1 MGISRS
7 NTSRLALPIVL
18 PEDQMAASRAEQI
31 RWLLHGDWLSAAP
44 SMDIHASKREFGKL
58 PSATSRNRR
67 FSEWKEFCPVTSHSA
82 VGLVLGDPSFA
93 VFYSGRIYLFA
104 TASAREFFCAHPL
117 QFLLKKPI
125 QKQVNKIWLV
135 GSVNL
140 SSYAEQFGQLTSA
153 KVFPATHI
161 LSSHLPMAVEMELM
175 EGKPLSGATAVSI
188 VTDAML
194 HAQSSANWVLC
205 DLPLTVDSLN
215 ALKDKD
221 LLPELIIYMDAEES
235 VLRHEADQSGCG
247 ALVFVKNEQL
257 KSQVAL
263 GAPLIEAVRE
273 AGVAF
278 QTCPM
283 YEDANDTMEALRRII
298 DPLTPRID
306 RVDDGYLVPED
317 AASLFSIPIGD
328 EDEEDPAS
336 RRQKMGETAHFCP
349 VSWCRK
355 QVLVPGTPE
364 FVSAFDL
371 KYYAFAGKE
380 EQAAFE
386 RNPAKYIPSAP
397 DTTASLVPVIV
408 ILGVRGSRR
417 RRIVAALEHIITS
430 FTMIKIDEGQVLQA
444 MSKRL
449 QIETLKDEAQQVPE
463 PQVYVDVAMDH
474 INAAIAASSTSGK
487 PTAVLLSGIG
497 SDESRLPSSE
507 LLELCIRNNLCP
519 TLALPLAISEGKLLE
534 RMIKQWKNNLPP
546 PKRFKAAKPG
556 DSKEE
561 DEQEPEFNIEEA
573 QAEEMQRLQEQF
585 QSDAEAMTAALD
597 MLRARGI
604 AVSPPIDVSGTLRE
618 SVKKTKEEVESFMRR
633 KASLFE
639 SCEILEHEQVVER
652 LRTGEALVGKHNT
665 GWPAL
670 GPHRQLTPLSTGVPQ
685 RGVLYRGRLYFPGS
699 QDEITRFVSEPSR
712 YLRESSVSPE
722 HRITCAVT
730 GAPATGKTSLAKAL
744 ATRFNLVYISPQASI
759 DWVLQCYG
767 GTGVWEELHV
777 AAAAGG
783 KVSDITIHTAICLRI
798 QSSECQQRGWVLDDY
813 LLQPAELHH
822 SIQPHTLVQ
831 PAMLII
837 LDGSFQRIWEL
848 KKAAISPKAVEQQ
861 GNDPETQSLAL
872 FSENAAREELII
884 AFSIWQKQR
893 LDLIGYW
900 TTTFGAF
907 HLQQLDTNQVSFW
920 KICAQAERHLEHH
933 VDRVCRYRKQS
944 VASQPASIYG
954 VLRSAASLQTQ
965 VHPIFQTFC
974 PVELCQSRYHES
986 CMSDRSFCVEYK
998 GHCFWFANELN
1009 LKQFEEQPEEYMG
1022 EDAEQEAQRL
1032 MQKMPVDASLLSLL
1046 AVPDCDFPELK
1057 GYCPVSYALGA
1068 GAKDWSALVK
1078 GQVFFRAS
1086 YQHKVYFFA
1095 SEGMRRR
1102 FLTEPRRFVS
1112 QSLPI
1117 KLPPQVSVALAKNY
1131 PGKLEQ
1137 ELSTVLNESLLR
1149 LGSERPKFLHV
1160 NVRASACVYMALI
1173 LKTQATSLPDAV
1185 KAQFIARKTAFECDC
1200 RLGEMLKGAITPSN
1214 ASCGPAV
1221 KGVRAARGKESVESS
1236 RSETDLSEIRSRFD
1250 AIVQNRQNLCFLEY
1264 CKPYDQSVEL

>member
-18 PEDQMAASRAEQI
+18 PEDQITASRAEQI
-31 RWLLHGDWLSAAP
+31 RWLLHGDWISSP
-44 SMDIHASKREFGKL
+44 PTVDIHGSKREFGKL
-58 PSATSRNRR
+58 PSVTSRYRR
-67 FSEWKEFCPVTSHSA
+67 FSKWKEFCPVTSNSA
-82 VGLVLGDPSFA
+82 MGLMVGDPNFA

-104 TASAREFFCAHPL
+104 AASAREFFCAHPL
-117 QFLLKKPI
+117 QFLLKKPL
-125 QKQVNKIWLV
+125 QKELKKIWLV

-140 SSYAEQFGQLTSA
+140 SPYAEQFEQLTTA
-153 KVFPATHI
+153 KVFAATHI

-175 EGKPLSGATAVSI
+175 EGKSLSGVTAVSI

-194 HAQSSANWVLC
+194 HAHNTAKWVIC

-215 ALKDKD
+215 ALKDKG
-221 LLPELIIYMDAEES
+221 LLPEIIIYLDAEES
-235 VLRHEADQSGCG
+235 ALRQEASQSGYG
-247 ALVFVKNEQL
+247 ALVYMKNEQL
-257 KSQVAL
+257 KSQLVP
-263 GAPLIEAVRE
+263 GMPLIEAVRE

-278 QTCPM
+278 ETCPI
-283 YEDANDTMEALRRII
+283 YEDANDTIEALRRII
-298 DPLTPRID
+298 DPLTSRID

-317 AASLFSIPIGD
+317 AASVFLIPTG
-328 EDEEDPAS
+328 DEEDDLAN

-349 VSWCRK
+349 VSWCK
-355 QVLVPGTPE
+355 KHVLIPGTAE

-386 RNPAKYIPSAP
+386 RNPVKYIPSTP
-397 DTTASLVPVIV
+397 DTTASLVPLIV

-417 RRIVAALEHIITS
+417 RQIVAALENIITS
-430 FTMIKIDEGQVLQA
+430 FTMIKIDDGKVLQSL
-444 MSKRL
+444 SKRL
-449 QIETLKDEAQQVPE
+449 QIEMLKDETQQVPE
-463 PQVYVDVAMDH
+463 SQTYVDATMDH
-474 INAAIAASSTSGK
+474 IHSAISASPANGK
-487 PTAVLLSGIG
+487 PPAVLLSGIG
-497 SDESRLPSSE
+497 SDESRLPSPE

-519 TLALPLAISEGKLLE
+519 TLVLPLAVAEDKLLD
-534 RMIKQWKNNLPP
+534 RMIKQWRGNLPT
-546 PKRFKAAKPG
+546 PKRSKVAKPG
-556 DSKEE
+556 DSDEE
-561 DEQEPEFNIEEA
+561 QEQEPEFNIEEA

-585 QSDAEAMTAALD
+585 QSDTEAMTAALD

-604 AVSPPIDVSGTLRE
+604 AVSPSIDVSGTLRE
-618 SVKKTKEEVESFMRR
+618 SVKKTKAAVEAFMRQ

-639 SCEILEHEQVVER
+639 SCEVLEHEKTTEM
-652 LRTGEALVGKHNT
+652 LLTGEAMVGKHNT
-665 GWPAL
+665 SWLTL
-670 GPHRQLTPLSTGVPQ
+670 GTRRQLTPSSTGIPQ

-699 QDEITRFVSEPSR
+699 QDDITRFMTEPSSF
-712 YLRESSVSPE
+712 LRESSVSPE

-744 ATRFNLVYISPQASI
+744 TTRFNLVYISPQSSI

-767 GTGVWEELHV
+767 GTAMWEELH
-777 AAAAGG
+777 AATDAGI
-783 KVSDITIHTAICLRI
+783 KVSDITIHAAICLRI

-813 LLQPAELHH
+813 LLQPDELQHCA
-822 SIQPHTLVQ
+822 QPHTLVN
-831 PAMLII
+831 PAMLFI

-848 KKAAISPKAVEQQ
+848 KKAAITPNAVRQEE
-861 GNDPETQSLAL
+861 NDPESQSLAL
-872 FSENAAREELII
+872 FSENVAREELIV
-884 AFSIWQKQR
+884 AFSRWQKQR
-893 LDLIGYW
+893 LNLIGYW

-920 KICAQAERHLEHH
+920 KVCAQAERRLEDH
-933 VDRVCRYRKQS
+933 VNRVCHYRKQL
-944 VASQPASIYG
+944 VASQPARIYG
-954 VLRSAASLQTQ
+954 VLRSIAILQTQ
-965 VHPIFQTFC
+965 VHPIFQAFC
-974 PVELCQSRYHES
+974 PVELSQNRYHES
-986 CMSDRSFCVEYK
+986 CMSDRSCCVEYK

-1009 LKQFEEQPEEYMG
+1009 VKQFEEQPEEYVG

-1032 MQKMPVDASLLSLL
+1032 MQKAPVDASLLSLL

-1057 GYCPVSYALGA
+1057 GYCPVSYALGT
-1068 GAKDWSALVK
+1068 GAHDWSALVK
-1078 GQVFFRAS
+1078 GQVFFRVS

-1149 LGSERPKFLHV
+1149 LGSERPKFLQV
-1160 NVRASACVYMALI
+1160 NVRASGCVYMALI
-1173 LKTQATSLPDAV
+1173 LKTQGTSLSEAV
-1185 KAQFIARKTAFECDC
+1185 KAQFIARKKAFEYDC
-1200 RLGEMLKGAITPSN
+1200 SLGEMLKGEITPSN

-1221 KGVRAARGKESVESS
+1221 KGVRAVRGKDSIESS

-1250 AIVQNRQNLCFLEY
+1250 AIVQSRQNLCFLEY
-1264 CKPYDQSVEL
+1264 CKPFDRS